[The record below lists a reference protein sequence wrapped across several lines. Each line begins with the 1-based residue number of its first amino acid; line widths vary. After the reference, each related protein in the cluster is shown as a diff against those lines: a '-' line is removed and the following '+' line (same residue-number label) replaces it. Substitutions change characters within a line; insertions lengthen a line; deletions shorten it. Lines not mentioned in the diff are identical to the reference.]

1 MYDWNVFLKAFFFLL
16 TPECC
21 HSAEAYTY
29 CVCITERA
37 AGVTQRD
44 KHFVAASRS
53 LHWPS
58 SVTFPGRSSSS
69 LSVYKHTSLENNLS
83 KTFHLIQFN
92 EPRSS
97 PASSNTHFQA
107 RMKKKTLGRGGKGGF
122 FWLFQTPSK
131 VVSIS
136 EGVCSRFQ
144 FVLTT
149 LCCPLRTPQHGI
161 ETLLMLPYITEA
173 EHLMIAYHRAR
184 FTPPSCSSSFAPPTR
199 RSARRFRI
207 SHLSISLGGKTRK
220 SASPPSESRSAFI
233 PDQIGTALAYVITST
248 SATFAD
254 KDHSWVKLLCWTGLD
269 SSWGSDYSIRQV
281 FSS

>member
-1 MYDWNVFLKAFFFLL
+1 MFVKFFFSIFFAFKAPKSHLKMCNPINVWLGRVFKSYFFLL

-107 RMKKKTLGRGGKGGF
+107 RMKKKNPWEGREGGVLLTISNTFQSGF
-122 FWLFQTPSK
+122 NFGRSLQ
-131 VVSIS
+131 SIS
-136 EGVCSRFQ
+136 IRPYN
-144 FVLTT
+144 
-149 LCCPLRTPQHGI
+149 PLLSSPHPPAWDRNPIDAALHHWGRTPHDSLSQGEVHTTQLLIILRSTHPEIGSTFQDFTSFNLIGRQNKKVCIATLWI
-161 ETLLMLPYITEA
+161 EVSFHSRPDRNSFGLC
-173 EHLMIAYHRAR
+173 YH
-184 FTPPSCSSSFAPPTR
+184 FHFC
-199 RSARRFRI
+199 
-207 SHLSISLGGKTRK
+207 H
-220 SASPPSESRSAFI
+220 
-233 PDQIGTALAYVITST
+233 V
-248 SATFAD
+248 
-254 KDHSWVKLLCWTGLD
+254 C
-269 SSWGSDYSIRQV
+269 RQRP
-281 FSS
+281 